1 MKFLEK
7 LALDFYN
14 REGAGIRELC
24 FVFPNRRSG
33 LFFRKYI
40 AGFSNKPLFSPAIV
54 TLKDMV
60 VSLSNRREA
69 DRLELLFDLYD
80 VYREVSNIPES
91 FDNFIYWGEII
102 LNDFNDTDKYLVNA
116 KQLFSNVKELKEIE
130 SDYSFLSPVQLEA
143 VKSFWEGFLPEGD
156 SVNKKSFISTWELLY
171 PLYSKFRQK
180 LNNKNCGY
188 SGMLYREVALNR
200 ELLEPLREYRNVI
213 FVGFNALNECEKE
226 IFKAVQN
233 MNIADFYW
241 DYESDLIKDSDNK
254 ASYFMN
260 YNLSTFP
267 SKYEI
272 SSSIDRGAV
281 PQIEV
286 IGVASTVIQAKIT
299 GNILKE
305 IPGTIENAVVL
316 PDESLL
322 MPVLNSVPENIERIN
337 ITMGYPITG
346 TPILS
351 LIMLITEIEWEERG
365 IYYKRILPLLKHS
378 YTKKIAGPQAQELL
392 SLIVKENIIY
402 AKRELFE
409 KSEFLNLL
417 FSEVPSND
425 NSSALLCDK
434 IIEIL
439 DLLSQSHGISKIEK
453 EFIYHIHTAVTRIK
467 GILIPMTIKT
477 FTRLLGMLT
486 QGITIPFRG
495 EPLSGLQ
502 IMGALETRTLD
513 FDNLIICSV
522 NEGIFPKKSI
532 SNSFIPYNLRV
543 GFGLPV
549 KEHEDALY
557 SYLFYRLISRAKK
570 VYLLYDTRTEGLKN
584 GEASRFILQL
594 KYLYNLPIT
603 ERDVT
608 YRVEPQA
615 RKEIIIEKANSVM
628 EKLGQF
634 LNLESGKALSASAL
648 NTYIDCPLQFY
659 FSYIEGV
666 KAAEEVSE
674 ELEASEFGSIFHF
687 VMERLYKPYEGKS
700 VSKTTVKALLE
711 NKSLIEQEIDQ
722 GFLKYKNISDP
733 KGYALLIKRLI
744 IKYVQLTLRHDI
756 SEAPF
761 DYLGAEKRLTSIVP
775 LSSGENVPLKGFL
788 DRLDKKSSVRIVDY
802 KTGKG
807 DMIFKGIESL
817 FDSSNNKRNRVAF
830 QMFLYSLLLDYSGD
844 LIAEPYF
851 IRELAKNKT
860 HCLFID
866 SAQKDEFRS
875 MLIELL
881 DEIFN
886 TQVPFTATVNRD
898 VCEWCDFNSICY

>member
-7 LALDFYN
+7 LALDFYK

-40 AGFSNKPLFSPAIV
+40 ASFLDKPLFSPAII

-60 VSLSNRREA
+60 VSLSNKREA
-69 DRLELLFDLYD
+69 DRLELLFDLYH
-80 VYREVSNIPES
+80 VYREISKTPES
-91 FDNFIYWGEII
+91 FDDFVYWGEII
-102 LNDFNDTDKYLVNA
+102 LNDFNDTDKYLVDA

-143 VKSFWEGFLPEGD
+143 VKNFWEGFLPEGD
-156 SVNKKSFISTWELLY
+156 SINKKSFIATWELLY

-180 LNNKNCGY
+180 LEDKEAGY
-188 SGMLYREVALNR
+188 SGMLYQEVALNK

-213 FVGFNALNECEKE
+213 FVGFNALNQCEKE
-226 IFKAVQN
+226 IFKAVQS

-241 DYESDLIKDSDNK
+241 DYESELIKDSDNK

-260 YNLSTFP
+260 YNLSNFP
-267 SKYEI
+267 SKHYII
-272 SSSIDRGAV
+272 SAIDRGVV
-281 PQIEV
+281 PEIEV
-286 IGVASTVIQAKIT
+286 IGVASAVIQAKIT
-299 GNILKE
+299 GEILKE

-346 TPILS
+346 TPVLS
-351 LIMLITEIEWEERG
+351 LVMLITEMEWESRG
-365 IYYKRILPLLKHS
+365 IYYKRVLSLLNHS
-378 YTKKIAGPQAQELL
+378 YTKKLAGSQAQEILD
-392 SLIVKENIIY
+392 LIVKENIIY

-409 KSEFLNLL
+409 KSDFLKLL
-417 FSEVPSND
+417 FLEIPTGE

-434 IIEIL
+434 IISIL
-439 DLLSQSHGISKIEK
+439 DLLSVSSGISKIEK
-453 EFIYHIHTAVTRIK
+453 EFIYHVHTAVTRIK

-477 FTRLLGMLT
+477 FARLLGMLT

-522 NEGIFPKKSI
+522 NEGIFPKRSI
-532 SNSFIPYNLRV
+532 SNSFIPYNLRI

-603 ERDVT
+603 EREVT
-608 YRVEPQA
+608 YRVEPQT
-615 RKEIIIEKANSVM
+615 RKEIIIKKANSVL
-628 EKLGQF
+628 EKLNLF
-634 LNLESGKALSASAL
+634 LQLESDKTLSASAL

-666 KAAEEVSE
+666 KAQEEVSE

-687 VMERLYKPYEGKS
+687 VMERLYKPYEGQS
-700 VSKTTVKALLE
+700 VTKESIKALLSNE
-711 NKSLIEQEIDQ
+711 SLIEHETDQ
-722 GFLKYKNISDP
+722 GFLKYKNISNP

-744 IKYVQLTLRHDI
+744 IKYVQITLRHDL
-756 SEAPF
+756 SETPF
-761 DYLGAEKRLTSIVP
+761 DYLGAEKRLTSLIP
-775 LSSGENVPLKGFL
+775 LSSAINVPLKGFL
-788 DRLDKKSSVRIVDY
+788 DRLDKKSSLRIVDY

-807 DMIFKGIESL
+807 DMIFRDIESL
-817 FDSSNNKRNRVAF
+817 FDSSYNKRNRVAF
-830 QMFLYSLLLDYSGD
+830 QMFLYSLLLDYSGN

-851 IRELAKNKT
+851 IRELAKNKI
-860 HCLFID
+860 HRLFID
-866 SAQKDEFRS
+866 DNEKEEFRS
-875 MLIELL
+875 MLIKLL
-881 DEIFN
+881 EEIFN
-886 TQVPFTATVNRD
+886 PEVPFTATANRD
-898 VCEWCDFNSICY
+898 ICEWCDFNSICY